1 VAIKAKDATSDNGPL
16 HHHGTIA
23 PDGAGFP
30 ELPGNDITGFD
41 GTYPN
46 PAFSLPFDAPAP
58 ATAPHL
64 TATAASAGGTDE
76 ATVAPT
82 PAIQSPV
89 LASSGLVINAH
100 YDTSITDLTSSN
112 PTLYTDITG
121 AISAAVQFYEA
132 AISNSITIN
141 IDFGYGE
148 VGGSGLSGNN
158 IGQSKNTGFNDT
170 FGTLKSALAS
180 HATSS
185 ADATAVASLPAAD
198 PTGDGT
204 WYVPYGEA
212 KALGLYPGTGTEVDG
227 DVGLS
232 DTTSFDY
239 NPSDRAVSGEYDAIG
254 VLEHEISE
262 VMGRLEAMGTYFGSG
277 IYTALDLFRFS
288 AAGTHDLTP
297 GPGYFSINSGTTDL
311 AQFNDP
317 THGGDAGDWASSV
330 THDAYDASSAIGVAN
345 TVSATDLTVMDVIGY
360 TLATACFAEGTRI
373 RTERGMVT
381 VETLRIGDRV
391 PVLLG
396 GEAQPII
403 WLGQRRVD
411 CRRHPDP
418 KSVWPICLRAGAF
431 GPGRPFRDLWLS
443 PDHALFINNVL
454 LPIRHL
460 VNGQTIRQQPRDEVT
475 YWHVELAKHSVLHAE
490 GVPAESYLDTG
501 NRSAF
506 ANGGPVVAL
515 HPDFTAQAWEM
526 RSCAPLVQTGPK
538 LAAARSRLL
547 VRATAMGHAT
557 TDNPDLVMLVN
568 GRQTKAV
575 TDGRIWRVQLP
586 RRTQVVD
593 LISRAWT
600 PAYMQS
606 DTHDTRTLGV
616 AIAQLWLDR
625 RAVPWNSRAF
635 TSGWHEPEQDW
646 RWTDGAGALAVA
658 GARELA
664 FALATTGTY
673 WRDAVPSVH
682 LAHEV
687 GEVGAKRRVRVPP
700 ATHPKT
706 APRLVPT
713 LPVNHIP

>member
-1 VAIKAKDATSDNGPL
+1 MAIKVKDTTSDSGPL

-30 ELPGNDITGFD
+30 EFPGNDITSFD

-58 ATAPHL
+58 ASTTPF
-64 TATAASAGGTDE
+64 TATATSAADAANAPDP
-76 ATVAPT
+76 AT
-82 PAIQSPV
+82 QSPIP
-89 LASSGLVINAH
+89 ASSGLVIDAR
-100 YDTSITDLTSSN
+100 YDSSITDLISSN
-112 PTLYTDITG
+112 PTLYADITG
-121 AISAAVQFYEA
+121 AITAAVQFYEA

-141 IDFGYGE
+141 INFGYGE
-148 VGGSGLSGNN
+148 VGGSGLSGGD
-158 IGQSKNTGFNDT
+158 IGQSKNTGFDET
-170 FGTLKSALAS
+170 YSTLKTALAT

-185 ADATAVASLPAAD
+185 ADASAVASLSATD
-198 PTGDGT
+198 PTGNGT
-204 WYVPYGEA
+204 WYIPYGEL
-212 KALGLYPGTGTEVDG
+212 KALGLYSGTGTEVDG

-232 DTTSFDY
+232 DTTPFDY

-277 IYTALDLFRFS
+277 IYTALDLFRYS
-288 AAGTHDLTP
+288 AAGTRDLTP

-330 THDAYDASSAIGVAN
+330 THNSYDQSSAIGVAN

-373 RTERGMVT
+373 RTERGMVP

-396 GEAQPII
+396 GDAQPII
-403 WLGQRRVD
+403 WLGHRNVD

-475 YWHVELAKHSVLHAE
+475 YWHVELASHNVLHAE

-515 HPDFTAQAWEM
+515 HPDFTAHAWET

-538 LAAARSRLL
+538 LAAARSRLFA
-547 VRATAMGHAT
+547 RATAMGHPT
-557 TDNPDLVMLVN
+557 TDNPDLAVLVN
-568 GRQTKAV
+568 GRQTKAA

-586 RRTQVVD
+586 RRTQLVD

-606 DTHDTRTLGV
+606 DTHDARTLGV
-616 AIAQLWLDR
+616 AISQLWLDGCT
-625 RAVPWNSRAF
+625 VPRNSRAF
-635 TSGWHEPEQDW
+635 ASGWHQPEQDW
-646 RWTDGAGALAVA
+646 RWTNGAGTLATA

-664 FALATTGTY
+664 FAGSDDRHLLAGGEM
-673 WRDAVPSVH
+673 RRGAHRMRSGGPSWSPGGPH
-682 LAHEV
+682 Q
-687 GEVGAKRRVRVPP
+687 RS
-700 ATHPKT
+700 
-706 APRLVPT
+706 RL
-713 LPVNHIP
+713 NRK